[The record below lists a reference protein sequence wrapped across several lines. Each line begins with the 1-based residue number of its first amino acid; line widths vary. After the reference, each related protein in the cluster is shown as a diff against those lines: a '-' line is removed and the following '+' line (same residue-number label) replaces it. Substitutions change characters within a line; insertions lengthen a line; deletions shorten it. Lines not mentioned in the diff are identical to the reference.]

1 VISHLSGIWTLPRS
15 RRSVVRRRSL
25 SAAALLAL
33 GGAFA
38 AGCGAGFNAESLG
51 VRPNTGTAQVGSL
64 KVNNVWVVVDP
75 ATGNAEIIGAVANTG
90 TSADQLVSA
99 KAGGLPATV
108 RPAAPAVVSV
118 SAALPNPGISVRG
131 DTVSIASGAAVSFG
145 RAGRPELEIPASSFS
160 PGRITRVDLDFA
172 HAGSTTVTA
181 QIMPNTGLF
190 KEYDP
195 NGVNPGG
202 AATVGASVSATP
214 SGKAAASAK
223 PSASA
228 NRSASAGASGSAT
241 PPASRSA
248 SASPSHS

>member
-1 VISHLSGIWTLPRS
+1 MISHLARTEPRPS
-15 RRSVVRRRSL
+15 RSVVRRRSL
-25 SAAALLAL
+25 SAVALLVL

-51 VRPNTGTAQVGSL
+51 VRPNAGTAQVGSL

-75 ATGNAEIIGAVANTG
+75 ATGNAEIIGAVADTG

-99 KAGGLPATV
+99 MAGGLPAMV
-108 RPAAPAVVSV
+108 RPAAPAAISV
-118 SAALPNPGISVRG
+118 SAALPNPGITVHG
-131 DTVSIASGAAVSFG
+131 DAVNIASGAAVGFG
-145 RAGRPELEIPASSFS
+145 RAGGPELEIPNSSFS

-181 QIMPNTGLF
+181 QIMPDTGLF

-202 AATVGASVSATP
+202 AVTAGASVSATVTA
-214 SGKAAASAK
+214 SGRATASAK
-223 PSASA
+223 PNASATTKVGAGTNASSSPSASRFA
-228 NRSASAGASGSAT
+228 SAT
-241 PPASRSA
+241 P
-248 SASPSHS
+248 SHS